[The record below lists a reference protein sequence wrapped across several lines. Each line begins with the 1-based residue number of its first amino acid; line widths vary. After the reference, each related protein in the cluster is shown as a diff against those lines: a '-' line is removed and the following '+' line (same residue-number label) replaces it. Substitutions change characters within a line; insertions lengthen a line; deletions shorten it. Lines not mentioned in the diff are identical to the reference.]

1 MFSGK
6 KPKRNM
12 DYSQFVIDLAKVV
25 SGEDRRLTLMLKNIP
40 NG

>member
-6 KPKRNM
+6 KPKKNM
-12 DYSQFVIDLAKVV
+12 DYSNFIIDIRKVRA
-25 SGEDRRLTLMLKNIP
+25 GEEPRLTLMLKNIP